1 MDVIAREC
9 DLFKSTEDLIL
20 PESFKPIA
28 VRSPNDNRPLFFLRC
43 CVDLQLLTI
52 FRFLNAHLHKCQG
65 RLLDL
70 GAGEGP
76 WKEMLPDA
84 VTYVGVDVA
93 MAGDFGMTKR
103 SGIIYYDGVR
113 LPFEDS
119 SFEQVLCTEVLEHV
133 SSPVALLR
141 DIHRVLAPGGLLIL
155 TVPWSARVHHLP
167 HDYFRYTNFGLG
179 TVLEEA
185 GFSVQ
190 RMEERGNDIAA
201 IANKMI
207 VVVMRLLRPARPVSV
222 LWTWPLGLCMGLV
235 SSVFLIAAHMAL
247 FFKLG
252 AREDPLGYGV
262 LAKKC

>member
-1 MDVIAREC
+1 
-9 DLFKSTEDLIL
+9 
-20 PESFKPIA
+20 
-28 VRSPNDNRPLFFLRC
+28 
-43 CVDLQLLTI
+43 
-52 FRFLNAHLHKCQG
+52 
-65 RLLDL
+65 
-70 GAGEGP
+70 
-76 WKEMLPDA
+76 MLPDA
-84 VTYVGVDVA
+84 ATYVGVDVA

-113 LPFEDS
+113 LPFADS

-141 DIHRVLAPGGLLIL
+141 DIHRVMVPGGLLIL

-190 RMEERGNDIAA
+190 HMEERGNDIAA

-235 SSVFLIAAHMAL
+235 ASVFLIVAHMAL

-252 AREDPLGYGV
+252 AKEDPLGYGV

>member
-1 MDVIAREC
+1 
-9 DLFKSTEDLIL
+9 
-20 PESFKPIA
+20 
-28 VRSPNDNRPLFFLRC
+28 
-43 CVDLQLLTI
+43 
-52 FRFLNAHLHKCQG
+52 
-65 RLLDL
+65 
-70 GAGEGP
+70 
-76 WKEMLPDA
+76 MLPDA

-113 LPFEDS
+113 LPFADS

-141 DIHRVLAPGGLLIL
+141 DIHRVLAPGGLLIM

-167 HDYFRYTNFGLG
+167 HDYFRYTNFGLE
-179 TVLEEA
+179 TVLAEA

-207 VVVMRLLRPARPVSV
+207 VVVMRLLRPARPVRM

-235 SSVFLIAAHMAL
+235 SSVFLIAAHIAL
-247 FFKLG
+247 LFNLG

-262 LAKKC
+262 LAKKW

>member
-1 MDVIAREC
+1 M
-9 DLFKSTEDLIL
+9 S
-20 PESFKPIA
+20 ESFKPIA
-28 VRSPNDNRPLFFLRC
+28 VRAPNDNRPLFVIRC

-52 FRFLNAHLHKCQG
+52 FRFLKGHLRNCQG
-65 RLLDL
+65 RLLDV

-76 WKEMLPDA
+76 WKEMLPGA
-84 VTYVGVDVA
+84 ATYVGVDVA
-93 MAGDFGMTKR
+93 TAGDFGMTKR
-103 SGIIYYDGVR
+103 AGITYYDGVR
-113 LPFEDS
+113 LPFADA

-141 DIHRVLAPGGLLIL
+141 DIHRVLTPGGLLIL

-167 HDYFRYTNFGLG
+167 NDYFRYTNFGLR

-190 RMEERGNDIAA
+190 RIEERGNDIAA

-207 VVVMRLLRPARPVSV
+207 VVVMRLLRPARPARV

-235 SSVFLIAAHMAL
+235 SVAFLVAAHIAL

-252 AREDPLGYGV
+252 AKEDPLGYGV

>member
-1 MDVIAREC
+1 LKAQ
-9 DLFKSTEDLIL
+9 
-20 PESFKPIA
+20 
-28 VRSPNDNRPLFFLRC
+28 LRNC
-43 CVDLQLLTI
+43 E
-52 FRFLNAHLHKCQG
+52 G
-65 RLLDL
+65 RLLDV

-76 WKEMLPDA
+76 WKDMLPPA

-93 MAGDFGMTKR
+93 MAGDFGMTR
-103 SGIIYYDGVR
+103 QSGIIYYDGVK
-113 LPFEDS
+113 LPFADS

-133 SSPVALLR
+133 SSPVSLLR

-190 RMEERGNDIAA
+190 SMEERGNDVAVV
-201 IANKMI
+201 ANKMI
-207 VVVMRLLRPARPVSV
+207 VVVMRLLRPARPVRM
-222 LWTWPLGLCMGLV
+222 LWAWPLGLGMVLV
-235 SSVFLIAAHMAL
+235 SGVFLIAAHIAL

-252 AREDPLGYGV
+252 AKEDPLGYGV